1 MLTKCKKW
9 KSVKIDPNQVL
20 MVRFDAE
27 SPQESESD
35 PESTRRSNLNPNKAK
50 NRFRQIVDFSAKC
63 VFALTEALLNPIS
76 IRIEHRGATN
86 FSYMLTPPGVD
97 WA

>member
-1 MLTKCKKW
+1 
-9 KSVKIDPNQVL
+9 

-27 SPQESESD
+27 SPQEFDSEPGEARGD
-35 PESTRRSNLNPNKAK
+35 HLRLNKAK
-50 NRFRQIVDFSAKC
+50 HHSRQIVDFSAKC
-63 VFALTEALLNPIS
+63 VFALNEAVVARIS
-76 IRIEHRGATN
+76 KRIEHRGATN